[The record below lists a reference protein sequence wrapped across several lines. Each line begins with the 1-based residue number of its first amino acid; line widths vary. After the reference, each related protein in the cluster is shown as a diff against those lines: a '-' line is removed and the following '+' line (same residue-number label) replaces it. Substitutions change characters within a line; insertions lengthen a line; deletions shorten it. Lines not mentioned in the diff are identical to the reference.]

1 MGQGGHLLL
10 KNKTPYRWKL
20 THKHS
25 YQMKYWDNSFP
36 SIIEPGSFAH
46 VYIEWTEG
54 TKNKKDDA
62 GEIDY
67 VMEGIN
73 ASFQIQARAKNGFEI
88 NILFKNFHTNQI
100 GNGETIR
107 LGWSHNNS
115 LVFMIAG
122 SNGQFT
128 SLGSRQNA
136 NKWMINLNDN
146 KKLNEITIPG
156 SHDTCTYDM
165 SLVNYGYLLNLIN
178 IIPTVDPFSLL
189 LKGAISLGGSLAVNR
204 VVAFSQCQEM
214 NLRKQLDRGLRFLDI
229 RLKKEENHLQA
240 YHGGI
245 KIPMTFSQI
254 TQTCYEFLKLNS
266 SETIIMSI
274 QNEGDGNK
282 PIGVLVKS
290 EIDANKEKWYVDS
303 SIPRLGNGT
312 NKEDARGK
320 LVLLRRYAQQADET
334 KIGINISDIW
344 PQNTQK
350 ENLVNSDNQLF
361 SIQDEYQ
368 DYILN
373 KLDHK
378 FLNHVRPFL
387 KETANTLF
395 INFTSGIGTTG
406 GFVFPK
412 TLAKG
417 DESFSTFKGTN
428 QLLFNHLLDKM
439 NGVYGIIPMDFP
451 EYPNDSLIPLIISTN
466 HF

>member
-1 MGQGGHLLL
+1 MA
-10 KNKTPYRWKL
+10 
-20 THKHS
+20 
-25 YQMKYWDNSFP
+25 
-36 SIIEPGSFAH
+36 FA
-46 VYIEWTEG
+46 
-54 TKNKKDDA
+54 
-62 GEIDY
+62 
-67 VMEGIN
+67 
-73 ASFQIQARAKNGFEI
+73 
-88 NILFKNFHTNQI
+88 
-100 GNGETIR
+100 
-107 LGWSHNNS
+107 
-115 LVFMIAG
+115 
-122 SNGQFT
+122 
-128 SLGSRQNA
+128 
-136 NKWMINLNDN
+136 
-146 KKLNEITIPG
+146 
-156 SHDTCTYDM
+156 
-165 SLVNYGYLLNLIN
+165 
-178 IIPTVDPFSLL
+178 
-189 LKGAISLGGSLAVNR
+189 
-204 VVAFSQCQEM
+204 
-214 NLRKQLDRGLRFLDI
+214 
-229 RLKKEENHLQA
+229 
-240 YHGGI
+240 
-245 KIPMTFSQI
+245 QI
-254 TQTCYEFLKLNS
+254 TQTCYEFLKVNS
-266 SETIIMSI
+266 SETIIMSV

-312 NKEDARGK
+312 KKEDARGK
-320 LVLLRRYAQQADET
+320 LVLLRRYAQPADET

-361 SIQDEYQ
+361 SIQDEYK

-373 KLDHK
+373 ALDHK

-395 INFTSGIGTTG
+395 INFTSGMGTTG